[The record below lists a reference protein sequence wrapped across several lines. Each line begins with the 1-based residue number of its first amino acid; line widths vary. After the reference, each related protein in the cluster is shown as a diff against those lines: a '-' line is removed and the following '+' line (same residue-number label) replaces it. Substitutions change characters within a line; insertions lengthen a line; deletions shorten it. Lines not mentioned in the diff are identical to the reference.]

1 MAGKLKG
8 KFAPSEIKKHV
19 LTAISYLL
27 PLIVASGLLIAI
39 GNLTGGV
46 NIASIDELD
55 AMTVPSALTT
65 LGVMGMGLIRHSS
78 AATSPTPLPTVPA
91 SRPAS
96 SWA

>member
-39 GNLTGGV
+39 GN
-46 NIASIDELD
+46 IPRA
-55 AMTVPSALTT
+55 ALTSLRST
-65 LGVMGMGLIRHSS
+65 NSTR
-78 AATSPTPLPTVPA
+78 
-91 SRPAS
+91 
-96 SWA
+96 

>member
-46 NIASIDELD
+46 TIASIDELD

-65 LGVMGMGLIRHSS
+65 LGGMGMGLIP
-78 AATSPTPLPTVPA
+78 AFIGGYTPTPLPTVPA